1 MHPVPLKR
9 HLDSAG
15 AGSIGQKQNGRE
27 KNIDWFDEIVIR
39 RV

>member
-1 MHPVPLKR
+1 MYPVPLK
-9 HLDSAG
+9 HYLDSTG
-15 AGSIGQKQNGRE
+15 AGSNGQKQNGRE